1 MAIIL
6 NLQAVSDH
14 LSVGNSFALGVKV
27 QSSLGASGVVEAVD
41 RDKDGQVRIF
51 VRWKTGVL
59 GSYNEEEVRRYEI
72 KKSGG

>member
-6 NLQAVSDH
+6 NLRAVSDH
-14 LSVGNSFALGVKV
+14 LSVGSSFALGVKV

>member
-1 MAIIL
+1 MP
-6 NLQAVSDH
+6 
-14 LSVGNSFALGVKV
+14 VGNSFTLGEKV

-41 RDKDGQVRIF
+41 RDKDGQIRIF
-51 VRWKTGVL
+51 IRWKTGVL